1 MINMDKTL
9 VIMAAGM
16 GSRYGGNKQID
27 GMGPHNEV
35 LMLYSIYDAVKAGFN
50 KVVFIIKHD
59 FEDRFRELVGDV
71 VKGSVKVEYAF
82 QELGN
87 LPAGCSIPAER
98 TKPLGTVQA
107 ILAAK
112 DLIHE
117 PFAVINADDY
127 YGPEAFKV
135 IYEYLSTHQDGAVYD
150 YCMVSYLLKNTV
162 SENGTVS
169 RGVCVVNPDGTLH
182 SVTERTGIETYEGGI
197 RCTSLTGEGT
207 DDLPVEAPV
216 SMNLW
221 GFGKSFLDEADRRFA
236 GWLRE
241 NLPKNPLKCE
251 YFLPTVASELIDEG
265 KAAVTV
271 LKSTDKWYGVT
282 YREDKPTVVAAIA
295 QKTQE
300 GLYPEDL
307 WA

>member
-1 MINMDKTL
+1 MDKTL

-71 VKGSVKVEYAF
+71 VKGTVKVEYAF

-127 YGPEAFKV
+127 YGTSAFKTWWT
-135 IYEYLSTHQDGAVYD
+135 I
-150 YCMVSYLLKNTV
+150 
-162 SENGTVS
+162 
-169 RGVCVVNPDGTLH
+169 
-182 SVTERTGIETYEGGI
+182 
-197 RCTSLTGEGT
+197 
-207 DDLPVEAPV
+207 
-216 SMNLW
+216 W
-221 GFGKSFLDEADRRFA
+221 KSS
-236 GWLRE
+236 
-241 NLPKNPLKCE
+241 LPKNTP
-251 YFLPTVASELIDEG
+251 A
-265 KAAVTV
+265 
-271 LKSTDKWYGVT
+271 W
-282 YREDKPTVVAAIA
+282 
-295 QKTQE
+295 
-300 GLYPEDL
+300 
-307 WA
+307 WATI

>member
-1 MINMDKTL
+1 MDKTL

-127 YGPEAFKV
+127 YGTSS
-135 IYEYLSTHQDGAVYD
+135 LQDHGGPSGKARSRKTRCLGGHTY
-150 YCMVSYLLKNTV
+150 LKNTV
-162 SENGTVS
+162 SEHGHVT
-169 RGVCVVNPDGTLH
+169 RGVCDVDENGHLT
-182 SVTERTGIETYEGGI
+182 SVTETYKIQPSPMAPSAIPRRTQT
-197 RCTSLTGEGT
+197 
-207 DDLPVEAPV
+207 A
-216 SMNLW
+216 
-221 GFGKSFLDEADRRFA
+221 SFSI
-236 GWLRE
+236 
-241 NLPKNPLKCE
+241 PK
-251 YFLPTVASELIDEG
+251 AWS
-265 KAAVTV
+265 A
-271 LKSTDKWYGVT
+271 
-282 YREDKPTVVAAIA
+282 
-295 QKTQE
+295 
-300 GLYPEDL
+300 
-307 WA
+307 